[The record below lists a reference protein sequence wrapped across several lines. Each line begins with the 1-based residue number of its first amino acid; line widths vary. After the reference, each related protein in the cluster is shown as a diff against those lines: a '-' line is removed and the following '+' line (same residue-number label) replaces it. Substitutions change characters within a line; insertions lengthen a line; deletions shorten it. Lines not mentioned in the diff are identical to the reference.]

1 MFSPLSQSLV
11 EEWKPSMSY
20 SSLLCKEV
28 MNPCVP
34 CGGNVDRVEG
44 PSNPSVSPQL
54 FLAAE
59 KASLGKVT
67 LVTGE
72 NGSVDSLAFTPND
85 TLIVKVST
93 VQL

>member
-1 MFSPLSQSLV
+1 
-11 EEWKPSMSY
+11 MSY

-34 CGGNVDRVEG
+34 CERSVDCVEG
-44 PSNPSVSPQL
+44 SSNPSVNSQL

-85 TLIVKVST
+85 TLIEKVST
-93 VQL
+93 AHL